1 MLQTSMLMM
10 VLMVVLMVVLVLVVV
25 LAGAAFLVVMLVCMC
40 HNDVC
45 LLISACKGKAKVLQP
60 SRKWQEMSIL
70 CNSVAGF

>member
-1 MLQTSMLMM
+1 MLMM
-10 VLMVVLMVVLVLVVV
+10 VLLFVVVFVAVLVVV

-60 SRKWQEMSIL
+60 SRKWQEMSNL
-70 CNSVAGF
+70 CNPVAGF